1 MIIVR
6 ILVNNI
12 LLITWFVTRV
22 TRWVSN
28 NGHKKRTDNNN
39 GHTKTTDNNNGQNK
53 KDRQ

>member
-1 MIIVR
+1 MAMKKGQT
-6 ILVNNI
+6 
-12 LLITWFVTRV
+12 ITMAKIKRTDN
-22 TRWVSN
+22 N